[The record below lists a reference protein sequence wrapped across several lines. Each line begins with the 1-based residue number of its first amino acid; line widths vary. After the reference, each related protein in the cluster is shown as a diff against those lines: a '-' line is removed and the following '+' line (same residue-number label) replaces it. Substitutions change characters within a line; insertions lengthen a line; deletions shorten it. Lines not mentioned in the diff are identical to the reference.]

1 MLDYRNFTANDF
13 AMDDFFREWVLQ
25 PNTLA
30 NAFWTQWLKDHPEQA
45 PTIALAKKTVWTL
58 RNAQNEISDNEIV
71 VAVAEIVAAANQKEA
86 QKQPPRRI
94 KLFTKQTIAW
104 AASMALLIGLAWI
117 VYLRVR
123 HQPSEL
129 YLQTVAQVVP
139 AQKVFEQVNTGS
151 QAMLITLE
159 DGSSV
164 LLQPH
169 SRLSYPT
176 TFDDTAR
183 KVVLSGEAFFEVAKN
198 PKKPF
203 YVYAN
208 ELITKVLGTS
218 FTIKAFDQDA
228 QVEVIVKTGKVWVYT
243 HKSQSQKEV
252 LQATLLPHQQA
263 TLLRTQLALQKS
275 LPSTEVLQA
284 LPTIQTQL
292 FEFKHTPL
300 ATVFHTLEETY
311 HVEIEYNEEQ
321 MKACEL
327 TASLG
332 DEPLYEKIRLIC
344 EVIEASYEIHDNTI
358 VIQGKP
364 CN

>member
-1 MLDYRNFTANDF
+1 MLDYRNFSANDF

-30 NAFWTQWLKDHPEQA
+30 NAFWEKWLKEHPEQA
-45 PTIALAKKTVWTL
+45 PTIALAKKIVWTL

-71 VAVAEIVAAANQKEA
+71 IAVAEIVAAANQKEA
-86 QKQPPRRI
+86 QKKPPRRLN
-94 KLFTKQTIAW
+94 LFTKRAVAW
-104 AASMALLIGLAWI
+104 AASVALCIGLSWI
-117 VYLRVR
+117 VYVRMR
-123 HQPSEL
+123 HQPSAL
-129 YLQTVAQVVP
+129 YLQTVANVVP
-139 AQKVFEQVNTGS
+139 QSNVFEQVNTS
-151 QAMLITLE
+151 NQAMLITLE

-198 PKKPF
+198 PARPF

-208 ELITKVLGTS
+208 ELVTKVLGTS
-218 FTIKAFDQDA
+218 FTVKAFEQDA

-252 LQATLLPHQQA
+252 LQATLLPQQQA

-275 LPSTEVLQA
+275 LTSTEVLQA
-284 LPTIQTQL
+284 LPTIQTQQ

-300 ATVFHTLEETY
+300 ATVFRTLEETY

-344 EVIEASYEIHDNTI
+344 NVIEASYEIHNDTI